1 MHENMT
7 DTNETYKMAA
17 TTMAGLEGLLEK
29 ELKDLGAKETAV
41 LSRAVA
47 FRGTMELMY
56 KANYLCR
63 TALRIL
69 KPIAEFSISNED
81 DLYKNIYNFSWEDFL
96 TPEKTFAVDAVV
108 FSSVFTHSQYVA
120 LRVKDAIV
128 DRFRMKYKIR
138 PSVNLDKP
146 DLRIHLH
153 MTRNQ
158 CIVSLDSSGTSLHKR
173 GYRKAQMDA
182 PISEVLAAGM
192 ILLSGWDKNSPFID
206 PMCGSGT
213 ILIEAAMIANNIP
226 SGYYREFFGFQQWND
241 FDQSLW
247 ESIKN
252 DAAGEVTESD
262 AEIIGGDISAKS
274 IEAAKTNLFAAKL
287 HKDIQVSQ
295 SSFEDF
301 TPPPPPG
308 VMITN
313 PPYGERLK
321 PDDIIQLYKSIGDGL
336 KQKYA
341 GYNAWV
347 ISSHFD
353 ALKFVGLR
361 PSRRIPL
368 FNGPLECKFVN
379 FQVYEGSKKAKNTED
394 QN

>member
-7 DTNETYKMAA
+7 DTNEKYLMTA

-29 ELKDLGAKETAV
+29 ELQNLGAEETSV

-47 FRGTMELMY
+47 FKGTTELMY
-56 KANYLCR
+56 EANYKCR

-69 KPIAEFSISNED
+69 KPIKEFTINTED
-81 DLYKNIYNFSWEDFL
+81 DLYKNIYNFPWEDFL

-108 FSSVFTHSQYVA
+108 FSSVFTHSQYLA
-120 LRVKDAIV
+120 LRVKDAIA
-128 DRFRMKYKIR
+128 DRFRMKFKIR

-146 DLRIHLH
+146 DLRIHIHL
-153 MTRNQ
+153 TRNH
-158 CIVSLDSSGTSLHKR
+158 CIVSLDSSGISLHKR
-173 GYRKAQMDA
+173 GYRKAQVDA

-192 ILLSGWDKNSPFID
+192 ILLSGWDKNSPFVD

-226 SGYYREFFGFQQWND
+226 AGYYREFFGFQQWND
-241 FDQSLW
+241 LDVLLW
-247 ESIKN
+247 EKIKSK
-252 DAAGEVTESD
+252 AAAEVTESD
-262 AEIIGGDISAKS
+262 AEITGGDIAAKS

-287 HKDIQVSQ
+287 HKDIQIRQ
-295 SSFEDF
+295 SSFEEF
-301 TPPPPPG
+301 IPPPPPG

-313 PPYGERLK
+313 PPYGERMK
-321 PDDIIQLYKSIGDGL
+321 PDDIIQLYKTIGDGL

-361 PSRRIPL
+361 PSRKIPL

-379 FQVYEGSKKAKNTED
+379 FQVYEGSKKTKNSED